1 MLWEAK
7 TDNFNQIQIEDKKIA
22 ETFHGWYI
30 SSVVYP
36 DNRIGSEINSLIIT
50 IKQDSNKED

>member
-1 MLWEAK
+1 MLWEAN
-7 TDNFNQIQIEDKKIA
+7 TNNFNQIQIEDKKIV
-22 ETFHGWYI
+22 ETFHGWHI

-50 IKQDSNKED
+50 IKRDSNKED